1 MKYTFKKVDW
11 FGEDLH
17 TLYGH
22 DNEGFVYGFYTYS
35 DEHEGAS
42 GSRENIEQWESDRA
56 EVERGIEALDE
67 IDFMLQ
73 YS

>member
-22 DNEGFVYGFYTYS
+22 DNEGFIYGFYTYS
-35 DEHEGAS
+35 DEDDFPMETS
-42 GSRENIEQWESDRA
+42 WYKSE
-56 EVERGIEALDE
+56 EVRDDAMQEE
-67 IDFMLQ
+67 IDYQILEGL
-73 YS
+73 